1 MRLMRCAGLLL
12 GGLLTLALASGCGTY
27 SPRFAEAFVLP
38 HVEALSSGSDRVLLV
53 PLRGTILLD
62 GESGG
67 FGPPGEGVLE
77 RVTRDLRRASR
88 DPRVKAVVLHVDSP
102 GGGVTASDVLR
113 REVEAFR
120 RTGRPVVVYAES
132 LNASGGYYVSTAA
145 DRIVSNPTTVTGSIG
160 VIAMYFNVEGL
171 LGKVGVQETSFT
183 SGPHKDMT
191 GLFRRMTEDETRIF
205 QGIVDELHG
214 RFVDCVASGRPK
226 LSRERVKALADGR
239 VYTASQALENGLVD
253 QVGYLEDAV
262 AAAQGL
268 AGLQKRNIRL
278 VSYERVH
285 KGLVVEILNMQ
296 DGAAPAPKSGLGL
309 SMEVGNLLESRTP
322 RFYYLWAP

>member
-1 MRLMRCAGLLL
+1 MMRRAGLLL
-12 GGLLTLALASGCGTY
+12 GGLLTLTFASGCGTY
-27 SPRFAEAFVLP
+27 HPRFVESFVLP
-38 HVEALSSGSDRVLLV
+38 HVEGFSSGADRILLV
-53 PLRGTILLD
+53 PLQGTILLD

-67 FGPPGEGVLE
+67 FGPREEGVLE

-88 DPRVKAVVLHVDSP
+88 DPRVKAVVLHVNTP
-102 GGGVTASDVLR
+102 GGGVTASDILR

-120 RTGRPVVVYAES
+120 KTGRPVVVYAES

-191 GLFRRMTEDETRIF
+191 GLFRKMTGDETRIF
-205 QGIVDELHG
+205 QGIVDELYG
-214 RFVDCVASGRPK
+214 RFVDSVAAGRPK
-226 LSRERVKALADGR
+226 LTREHVTALADGR
-239 VYTASQALENGLVD
+239 VYTTSQALENGLVD

-262 AAAQGL
+262 ATAQGL
-268 AGLQKRNIRL
+268 AGLAKKSIRL

-285 KGLVVEILNMQ
+285 QGLVVEILNVKE
-296 DGAAPAPKSGLGL
+296 GAVPSPKVGLGV
-309 SMEVGNLLESRTP
+309 SMEIGNLLESRTP

>member
-1 MRLMRCAGLLL
+1 MPAMRRLGIVLVGL
-12 GGLLTLALASGCGTY
+12 LASGCGTY
-27 SPRFAEAFVLP
+27 APKFAEAYVLP
-38 HVEALSSGSDRVLLV
+38 HVEAFSAGRDRVVLV
-53 PLRGTILLD
+53 PLQGTIMLD

-67 FGPPGEGVLE
+67 FGSPGEGVLA
-77 RVTRDLRRASR
+77 RVTRDLRRAAQ
-88 DPRVKAVVLHVDSP
+88 DPRVKAVVLHVNSP
-102 GGGVTASDVLR
+102 GGGVTASDILR

-120 RTGRPVVVYAES
+120 ETGRTVVVYAES

-171 LGKVGVQETSFT
+171 LGKVGVRETSFT

-191 GLFRRMTEDETRIF
+191 GLFRKMTEDETRIF
-205 QGIVDELHG
+205 QGIVDELYG
-214 RFVDCVASGRPK
+214 RFVACVVSGRPK
-226 LSRERVKALADGR
+226 LSPERVRTLADGR

-253 QVGYLEDAV
+253 EVGYLEDAV
-262 AAAQGL
+262 AAAARL
-268 AGLQKRNIRL
+268 AGLKGPVRL

-285 KGLVVEILNMQ
+285 KGLVVEILNVK
-296 DGAAPAPKSGLGL
+296 DGPAPAPKVGF